1 MAGTERMARLR
12 WSSEEGNYALP
23 RYWWVLVIGVL
34 GLSLISPRPSPALM
48 IPVLGLVIVVTVY
61 LEWRRLTRR

>member
-1 MAGTERMARLR
+1 MNFT
-12 WSSEEGNYALP
+12 LP

-34 GLSLISPRPSPALM
+34 GLSLISRKPSPALV

-61 LEWRRLTRR
+61 LEWRRLTRH